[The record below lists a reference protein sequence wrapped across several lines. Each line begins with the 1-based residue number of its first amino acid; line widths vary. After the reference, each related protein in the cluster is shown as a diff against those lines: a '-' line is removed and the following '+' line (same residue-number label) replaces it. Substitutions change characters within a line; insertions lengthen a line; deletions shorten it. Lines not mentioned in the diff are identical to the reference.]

1 MEIKEGMYV
10 RYIRS
15 FKDNIQEKPVV
26 EIDKVRRVDERNINL
41 ENWHESW
48 IYPLNDFVKMLTKDP
63 SFEVINILEVGDYV
77 NGDLVLFT
85 GATTWDNDGNVL
97 LKQVH
102 INHNGYDWWL
112 TEDLI
117 KSIVTKEQFESMSY
131 KVGEV

>member
-77 NGDLVLFT
+77 NGCRVSDL
-85 GATTWDNDGNVL
+85 GDGLHLEFDYGVSFVDVGL
-97 LKQVH
+97 STYTDGHVE
-102 INHNGYDWWL
+102 G
-112 TEDLI
+112 I
-117 KSIVTKEQFESMSY
+117 KSILTKEQFESMSY
-131 KVGEV
+131 KVGEL